1 MTYTPQTWENEVPAT
16 TPVKYTIIDDTAGV
30 IAASASIELVT
41 EVTPGTPLDAARMN
55 HIEQGIAAVDAALN
69 DLNVLSARGDLI
81 VSTPAGKAGRLAAG
95 AAGTILVPDAAQP
108 LGLKWVPQ
116 VNTGLWTHT
125 DWDGD
130 AKSASTSYA
139 VTLASFGLN
148 VPGVKLVM
156 AYLAAQWSTVNNN
169 AWILVH
175 AAGNTAAVYLRVR
188 GQVANLYNDAS
199 AWVPVENGG
208 LTLLTGS
215 QAPANVD
222 LRLVGY
228 ML

>member
-16 TPVKYTIIDDTAGV
+16 TPAKYTIIDDTAGV

-55 HIEQGIAAVDAALN
+55 HIEQGIADVDAALN

-81 VSTPAGKAGRLAAG
+81 ASTSAGKAGRLAAG
-95 AAGTILVPDAAQP
+95 AAGTILVPDAAET

-116 VNTGLWTHT
+116 VNLGLWTHT

-130 AKSASTSYA
+130 PKLASTTYPI
-139 VTLASFGLN
+139 TLASFGLN
-148 VPGVKLVM
+148 VPGIKLVM
-156 AYLAAQWSTVNNN
+156 VYLTAQWATVNN
-169 AWILVH
+169 AWIAAH
-175 AAGNTAAVYLRVR
+175 AAGNTDAAYLRVR
-188 GQVANLYNDAS
+188 SQVANLYNDAS

-208 LTLLTGS
+208 LTLQTS
-215 QAPANVD
+215 AQAPASVF

>member
-1 MTYTPQTWENEVPAT
+1 MTYTPQVWENEVPAT

-69 DLNVLSARGDLI
+69 DLKR
-81 VSTPAGKAGRLAAG
+81 
-95 AAGTILVPDAAQP
+95 
-108 LGLKWVPQ
+108 VPQ

-125 DWDGD
+125 DWNGD
-130 AKSASTSYA
+130 AKSASTAYT

-148 VPGVKLVM
+148 VPGIKLVM

-175 AAGNTAAVYLRVR
+175 AAGNTAAVYMRVR

-199 AWVPVENGG
+199 AWVPVESGG